1 MARPGPAPTPTHLK
15 VIRGT
20 RPDRIN
26 KAEPKPVAS
35 DPKCPTWLNAEG
47 KKVWKRVAAQ
57 LKDMQLLFE
66 ADQDVLNAYVQ
77 AVVMHQEASKV
88 VQREGIT
95 VPGRRDEFVKNPALQ
110 VVRDSATLIRM
121 LAGELG
127 LTPAARSRL
136 KSENTEKAQ
145 DLDSLLE

>member
-15 VIRGT
+15 IIRGT

-26 KAEPKPVAS
+26 KAEPKPTATE
-35 DPKCPTWLNAEG
+35 PKCPTWLDSNG
-47 KKVWKRVAAQ
+47 KKVWRRVAKQ
-57 LKDMQLLFE
+57 LKDMGLLFE
-66 ADQDVLNAYVQ
+66 ADQDVIVAYVQ
-77 AVVMHQEASKV
+77 AVITHQAASVV
-88 VQREGIT
+88 VQNEGIV

-110 VVRDSATLIRM
+110 VVRDSATLVRM

-127 LTPAARSRL
+127 LTPAARARL
-136 KSENTEKAQ
+136 KATDDGGAQ